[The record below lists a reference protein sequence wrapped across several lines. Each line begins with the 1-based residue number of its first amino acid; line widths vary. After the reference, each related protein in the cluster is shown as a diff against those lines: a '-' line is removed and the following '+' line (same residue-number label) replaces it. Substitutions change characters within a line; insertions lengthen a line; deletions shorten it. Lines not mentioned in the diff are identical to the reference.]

1 MSRLIQQPINQVKLT
16 NVAVVKLQLQGK
28 RFEIACYRN
37 KIMDYRSG
45 HETDISEVLQ
55 ADRVFTN
62 VSKGQFAKTQD
73 LRQVFDTTD
82 QQVIVKIILNHPK
95 SIVQVSDKERELQQA
110 DSLARIST
118 WMANHCVHSVTQQP
132 YTVLQIQS
140 ALSSSGYNVQPHK
153 ALKKQYLDALK
164 YLKQQ
169 NVLDI
174 ERAKME
180 LLLTCTHEEQD
191 SVMATL
197 KEMEPPVIILM
208 VERQEPTTNAATT
221 SDALFVIRIQVDPS
235 LYRNLDQLVQS
246 IKGGKLEIVH
256 QQVVTD
262 VNANIAQQGNR
273 SGERGINN
281 DLRAKT
287 LAGTAN
293 VNESDKLKQQRDKHS
308 ESSSGSSSS
317 DSELDIT
324 EQRMAGVSLR
334 NNDNTDNASD
344 DSESDK
350 EETVVPMSRK
360 QLRQQQKKHSK
371 MSKRQQEAAD
381 EEDADSSDKIAPEAT
396 TSRSSNA
403 LASTAMATYT
413 DPDAKSCNTCGGS
426 FPSAAAYRTHFKS
439 DWHRFNQKL
448 KLQGL
453 PPVSE
458 QEFDLVDA
466 DAFFAENLS

>member
-28 RFEIACYRN
+28 RFEVACYRN

-118 WMANHCVHSVTQQP
+118 WMANHCVHSETQQP

-140 ALSSSGYNVQPHK
+140 ALASSGYNVQPHK

-164 YLKQQ
+164 YLKQM

-180 LLLTCTHEEQD
+180 LLLACTHEEQD
-191 SVMATL
+191 SVMAAL
-197 KEMEPPVIILM
+197 QKMEPPVMILM
-208 VERQEPTTNAATT
+208 VERLEQSTNATATK
-221 SDALFVIRIQVDPS
+221 SDALFVIRMQVDPS

-262 VNANIAQQGNR
+262 VNANVAQQGKR
-273 SGERGINN
+273 SNERGN
-281 DLRAKT
+281 DVRAT
-287 LAGTAN
+287 TSSGAAN
-293 VNESDKLKQQRDKHS
+293 ANESDKLKQQRDKDA
-308 ESSSGSSSS
+308 ESSSVSSS
-317 DSELDIT
+317 DSELENT

-334 NNDNTDNASD
+334 NDDNASASD
-344 DSESDK
+344 DSESEK
-350 EETVVPMSRK
+350 EETIVPVSRK

-371 MSKRQQEAAD
+371 MSKRQQEAVD
-381 EEDADSSDKIAPEAT
+381 EEDADSSDKTAPEST
-396 TSRSSNA
+396 TNRVNYT
-403 LASTAMATYT
+403 LASTTAATST